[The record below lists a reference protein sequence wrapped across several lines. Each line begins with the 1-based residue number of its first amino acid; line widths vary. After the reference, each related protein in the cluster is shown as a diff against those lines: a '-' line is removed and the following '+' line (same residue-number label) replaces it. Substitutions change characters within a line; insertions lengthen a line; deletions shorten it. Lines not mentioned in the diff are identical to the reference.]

1 MFYHV
6 IIETTEK
13 VGKNG
18 DNRKLYEL
26 DKAEISEIE
35 NDFVIPYLKGE
46 KFQFNGYFLQEN
58 MILRFCIKQS
68 EKTTTNLVEYAYS
81 KLAQDVLIIFTKNNI
96 IERDGYTTDI
106 TKKIFNDAQ
115 ANINSTPNPIA
126 SSKSQDVSSNK
137 SQVFI
142 VHGHDNE
149 AKIEVARF
157 IEKMGFEPIILHEQS
172 SDGKTIIE
180 KIEHYSN
187 VGFGVV
193 LYTPCDMGA
202 KTAEKLDLK
211 SRARQNVVFEHG
223 YLIGRLGRPNV
234 CALVKG
240 EIETPND
247 ISGVIYVPMDNAH
260 GWHIQLA
267 KELKSAGYNIDMNK
281 II

>member
-13 VGKNG
+13 VGKDG
-18 DNRKLYEL
+18 VNRKLYEF
-26 DKAEISEIE
+26 DKTEISEIE
-35 NDFVIPYLKGE
+35 NDFVLPYCQGE
-46 KFQFNGYFLQEN
+46 NFLFDGCFLQKDKIN
-58 MILRFCIKQS
+58 RFLIKQS
-68 EKTTTNLVEYAYS
+68 ADITKNLIDCAYS
-81 KLAQDVLIIFTKNNI
+81 KSSGVFMVITK
-96 IERDGYTTDI
+96 ERIVEWDSYTTDI
-106 TKKIFNDAQ
+106 TKKIFNDVQ
-115 ANINSTPNPIA
+115 ANINSTPKPIA
-126 SSKSQDVSSNK
+126 SKSQEISSNK

-267 KELKSAGYNIDMNK
+267 KELKSAGCNIDMNK